1 MKARDPFFD
10 NLKFILIVIVVF
22 GHFCFEYRD
31 NATMK
36 ALMNAIYTFHM
47 PLFIFIS
54 GYFSK
59 SIKQHRLE
67 DITKVLIPFFVLEVF
82 NLLYTKIT
90 HLGTGNSS
98 FLYPTY
104 QNWYLLSLFFWRLLI
119 PYFSFIS
126 KTKGIVIAIVVS
138 MIAGCIP
145 QFGEFLSLYH
155 TLYFL
160 PIFVIGY
167 YTDDIKSKVNNIK
180 HYKWLAIV
188 ILLGFLSSIFY
199 VSLNDASKSS
209 DIANALIPIN
219 GYEGQISTMIL
230 RNISLITGICC
241 SFLFLFL
248 IPQRQTFY
256 TSKGENTLYVYIL
269 HMFIVWGIVKLMG
282 HTNIGLTLTVSV
294 VASIAI
300 AYVFS
305 FNVIKTICQPI
316 IELNYKKILKNKA

>member
-1 MKARDPFFD
+1 MKSRDPFFD
-10 NLKFILIVIVVF
+10 NLKFILIVLVVF

-59 SIKQHRLE
+59 SIKQHRLD
-67 DITKVLIPFFVLEVF
+67 DITKVLIPFFVLEVI
-82 NLLYTKIT
+82 NLIYTKVT
-90 HLGTGNSS
+90 HLGTGNIS
-98 FLYPTY
+98 FFFPTY

-126 KTKGIVIAIVVS
+126 KIKGIIIAIFISVIAGGIQ
-138 MIAGCIP
+138 

-167 YTDDIKSKVNNIK
+167 YTDDIKTKVNNIIS
-180 HYKWLAIV
+180 YKWLAIV
-188 ILLGFLSSIFY
+188 LLFGFLSAIFY
-199 VSLNDASKSS
+199 ISLSDAGKSS

-248 IPQRQTFY
+248 IPQRETFY

-269 HMFIVWGIVKLMG
+269 HMFVVWAIVKIMG
-282 HTNIGLTLTVSV
+282 QYRDGITLTVSV

-305 FNVIKTICQPI
+305 FDVFKNICQPI
-316 IELNYKKILKNKA
+316 IELDYRKLFKNKA